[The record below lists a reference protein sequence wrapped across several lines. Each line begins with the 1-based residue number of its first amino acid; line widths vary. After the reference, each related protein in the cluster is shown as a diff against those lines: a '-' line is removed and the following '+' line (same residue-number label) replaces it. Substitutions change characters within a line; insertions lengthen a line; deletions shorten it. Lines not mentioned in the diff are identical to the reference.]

1 MSDFA
6 VLVIDDERPVRTL
19 IRHILGQEGFTVLEA
34 ENGKE
39 ALRAFA
45 SAMPGLVITDIFMP
59 EADGIETIRQI
70 RESNPDVKVLAIS
83 GGGRY
88 RIDLLDGIE
97 LLGADGALTKPFN
110 RRELIEAVD
119 RLRSDPPKLPRELL
133 S

>member
-1 MSDFA
+1 MSNFA
-6 VLVIDDERPVRTL
+6 VLVIDDERAVRTL
-19 IRHILGQEGFTVLEA
+19 VRHILGREGFTVLEA

-45 SAMPGLVITDIFMP
+45 RAMPRLVITDIFMP

-70 RESNPDVKVLAIS
+70 RKTNPDVKVLAMS

-97 LLGADGALTKPFN
+97 LLGADGALAKPFN

-119 RLRSDPPKLPRELL
+119 RLRSNPPKLTRELL

>member
-1 MSDFA
+1 MNESA

-19 IRHILGQEGFTVLEA
+19 IRHILMREGFTVLEA

-45 SAMPGLVITDIFMP
+45 SAMPRLVITDIFMP
-59 EADGIETIRQI
+59 EADGIETIRRI
-70 RESNPDVKVLAIS
+70 RGSNPDVKVLAMS

-119 RLRSDPPKLPRELL
+119 RLRSGEPKHA
-133 S
+133 